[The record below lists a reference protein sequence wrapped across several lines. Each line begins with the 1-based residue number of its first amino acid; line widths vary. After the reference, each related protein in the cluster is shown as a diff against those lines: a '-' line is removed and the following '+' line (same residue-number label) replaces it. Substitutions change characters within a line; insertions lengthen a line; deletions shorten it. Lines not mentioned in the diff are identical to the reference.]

1 VFRIK
6 TGGIKM
12 FASNSIFKR
21 ENLNLALFSSGKLIS
36 LFGSAVYT
44 FAVGLHLLEITSSG
58 LNFALNIIL
67 YTLPI
72 IFVNPIAGIA
82 ADKFDKKI
90 IVIGSDLLNA
100 LFLTAVYFITFNIRF
115 SPLIIYLSTFLI
127 NVFAAF
133 FNVAIESAKPSLVGK
148 DKLYNINSISRII
161 ESVSHLLGPV
171 IGGVVYSL
179 FDIRAFILINALSF
193 FLAAVLEYFIDYE
206 YNIKEE
212 SQIGISNLVFDGAES
227 SQMKSLIEN
236 IKLAFNYIILHK
248 YLKGLLLIFAALNFF
263 FNFSV
268 IVPVPYLLNTIW
280 QIDSSLYGIIQAAFP
295 AGMISGALIVKRVVD
310 NYSYSGLL
318 KRISYIIVFMVPAF
332 SAPLL
337 IFSKRPEQ
345 QFILIYYLI
354 LMYLSGVVVSWVDIP
369 ANTIIQKIVPDELL
383 GRVISLNLSIIK
395 IIVPLSLF
403 LSGYLLDM
411 LSPVNITL
419 SAAIIFLVFNLYF
432 YNSEIGKNF
441 MNIELEKKSS

>member
-1 VFRIK
+1 
-6 TGGIKM
+6 M
-12 FASNSIFKR
+12 FTNQSIFKR
-21 ENLNLALFSSGKLIS
+21 ENLNLAFFSGGKLIS

-82 ADKFDKKI
+82 ADRFNKKI
-90 IVIGSDLLNA
+90 IVVGSDLINA
-100 LFLTAVYFITFNIRF
+100 IFLSAVYIITLKITF
-115 SPLIIYLSTFLI
+115 SPIIIFLSTFSI
-127 NVFAAF
+127 NVLAAF

-148 DKLYNINSISRII
+148 EKLYNINSTSRII
-161 ESVSHLLGPV
+161 ESASHLLGPV
-171 IGGVVYSL
+171 VGGVVYSL

-193 FLAAVLEYFIDYE
+193 FLSAVLEYFIDYE
-206 YNIKEE
+206 YNIKVE
-212 SQIGISNLVFDGAES
+212 SQNSISNLAFDGTDS
-227 SQMKSLIEN
+227 SEKKSLIEN
-236 IKLAFNYIILHK
+236 IKLAYNYIISHK

-280 QIDSSLYGIIQAAFP
+280 KIDSSLYGIIQAAFP
-295 AGMISGALIVKRVVD
+295 AGMISGALIIKKVVD
-310 NYSYSGLL
+310 NYSYSVLL
-318 KRISYIIVFMVPAF
+318 KRISYIIVFMIPAF

-337 IFSKRPEQ
+337 IFSGRPAQ
-345 QFILIYYLI
+345 LFILVYYLI
-354 LMYLSGVVVSWVDIP
+354 LMYLSGVVVSCVDIP
-369 ANTIIQKIVPDELL
+369 ANTIIQKIVPNELL

-403 LSGYLLDM
+403 LSGYFLDL
-411 LSPVNITL
+411 LSPVNNTL
-419 SAAIIFLVFNLYF
+419 SAAVIFLIFNLYF
-432 YNSEIGKNF
+432 YNSEIGITF
-441 MNIELEKKSS
+441 MNLELEE

>member
-1 VFRIK
+1 
-6 TGGIKM
+6 M
-12 FASNSIFKR
+12 FTNQSIFKR
-21 ENLNLALFSSGKLIS
+21 ENLNLAFFSGGKLIS

-82 ADKFDKKI
+82 ADRFNKKI
-90 IVIGSDLLNA
+90 IVVGSDLINA
-100 LFLTAVYFITFNIRF
+100 VFLSAVYIITFKITF
-115 SPLIIYLSTFLI
+115 SPIIIYLSTFSI
-127 NVFAAF
+127 NVLAAF

-148 DKLYNINSISRII
+148 EKLYNINSTSRII
-161 ESVSHLLGPV
+161 ESASHLLGPV
-171 IGGVVYSL
+171 VGGVVYSL

-193 FLAAVLEYFIDYE
+193 FLSAVLEYFIDYE

-212 SQIGISNLVFDGAES
+212 SQKAISNLAFGGKDS
-227 SQMKSLIEN
+227 SEKKSLIEN
-236 IKLAFNYIILHK
+236 IKLAYNYIISHK

-280 QIDSSLYGIIQAAFP
+280 KIDSSLYGIIQAAFP
-295 AGMISGALIVKRVVD
+295 AGMISGALIVKKVVN

-318 KRISYIIVFMVPAF
+318 KRISYTIVFMVPAF
-332 SAPLL
+332 SAPLF
-337 IFSKRPEQ
+337 IFSSRPAQ
-345 QFILIYYLI
+345 LFILVYYLI

-395 IIVPLSLF
+395 IIVPLSLL
-403 LSGYLLDM
+403 LSGYFLDM

-419 SAAIIFLVFNLYF
+419 SAALIFLIFNLYF
-432 YNSEIGKNF
+432 YNSEIGIDF
-441 MNIELEKKSS
+441 MNLELEE

>member
-1 VFRIK
+1 
-6 TGGIKM
+6 M
-12 FASNSIFKR
+12 FTNQSIFKR
-21 ENLNLALFSSGKLIS
+21 ENLNLAFFSGGKLIS

-82 ADKFDKKI
+82 ADRFNKKI
-90 IVIGSDLLNA
+90 IVIGSDLINA
-100 LFLTAVYFITFNIRF
+100 VFLSAVYIITFKITF
-115 SPLIIYLSTFLI
+115 SPIIIYLSTFSI
-127 NVFAAF
+127 NVLAAF

-148 DKLYNINSISRII
+148 EKLYNINSTSRII
-161 ESVSHLLGPV
+161 ESASHLLGPV
-171 IGGVVYSL
+171 VGGVVYSL

-193 FLAAVLEYFIDYE
+193 FLSAVLEYFIDYE

-212 SQIGISNLVFDGAES
+212 SQKTISNLAFEGKDS
-227 SQMKSLIEN
+227 SEKKSLIEN
-236 IKLAFNYIILHK
+236 IKMAYNYIISHK

-280 QIDSSLYGIIQAAFP
+280 KIDSSLYGIIQAAFP
-295 AGMISGALIVKRVVD
+295 AGMISGALIVKKVVN

-318 KRISYIIVFMVPAF
+318 KRISYTIVFMVPAF

-337 IFSKRPEQ
+337 IFSSRPAQ
-345 QFILIYYLI
+345 PFILVYYLI

-395 IIVPLSLF
+395 IIVPLSLL
-403 LSGYLLDM
+403 LSGYFLDM

-419 SAAIIFLVFNLYF
+419 SAALIFLIFNLYF
-432 YNSEIGKNF
+432 YNSKIGIDF
-441 MNIELEKKSS
+441 MNLELEE